1 MKTEQ
6 TIKAA
11 IAKYEE
17 ELARLQGDLEDVERA
32 WKKAGLVLENPE
44 FFVSCIKEREH
55 LTKQIEQFD
64 FKIRFAKWVLDE
76 KD

>member
-6 TIKAA
+6 AIKAA
-11 IAKYEE
+11 IATYEQ
-17 ELARLQGDLEDVERA
+17 ELARLKSDWDDVERA
-32 WKKAGLVLENPE
+32 WKKAGNVLDNPD

>member
-6 TIKAA
+6 AIKAA

-17 ELARLQGDLEDVERA
+17 ELARLQSDWDDVERA
-32 WKKAGLVLENPE
+32 WKKAGNVLENPD
-44 FFVSCIKEREH
+44 FFCSCIKEREH

>member
-6 TIKAA
+6 AIRAA
-11 IAKYEE
+11 IATYEQ
-17 ELARLQGDLEDVERA
+17 ELARLKSDWDDVERA
-32 WKKAGLVLENPE
+32 WKKASNVLDNPD

-55 LTKQIEQFD
+55 LTAQIESFD

>member
-6 TIKAA
+6 AIKAA

-32 WKKAGLVLENPE
+32 WKKASNVLDNPDV
-44 FFVSCIKEREH
+44 FVSCIKEREH